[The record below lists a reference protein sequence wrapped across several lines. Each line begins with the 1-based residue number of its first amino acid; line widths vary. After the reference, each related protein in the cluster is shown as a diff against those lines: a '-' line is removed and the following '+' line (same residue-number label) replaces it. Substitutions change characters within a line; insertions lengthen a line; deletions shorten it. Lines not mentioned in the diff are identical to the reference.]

1 MKIQIKSIQK
11 TENGLMVECL
21 TIIGIVKGIWKGSE
35 EIVIGN
41 NYHVELSIHH
51 PDNLEDITDRPYD
64 EYPEERIRVF
74 TDKNTVTFCGIIES
88 KDEDVY
94 YIRYASDW
102 LDMIEI
108 PENAPQIP
116 VDHYIEICADAE
128 NILIYPYEMPK
139 NLTEKTIVGAYLS
152 GGLLI

>member
-51 PDNLEDITDRPYD
+51 PDNLQDITDRPYN

-74 TDKNTVTFCGIIES
+74 TDKNTVTFCGIIEL

-116 VDHYIEICADAE
+116 VDHYIEFCVDAE
-128 NILIYPYEMPK
+128 NILIYPYEMPM

>member
-11 TENGLMVECL
+11 TENGLMAECL
-21 TIIGIVKGIWKGSE
+21 TVIGILKGIWKGNE

-88 KDEDVY
+88 KDEDIY

-116 VDHYIEICADAE
+116 VDHYVKFCTDAE
-128 NILIYPYEMPK
+128 NILIYPYEMPM
-139 NLTEKTIVGAYLS
+139 NLTEKTIVGS
-152 GGLLI
+152 

>member
-21 TIIGIVKGIWKGSE
+21 TIIGIVKGIWKGNE

-41 NYHVELSIHH
+41 NYHVELSIHY
-51 PDNLEDITDRPYD
+51 PDNLQDITDRPYN

-74 TDKNTVTFCGIIES
+74 TDKNTVTFCGIIEL

-94 YIRYASDW
+94 YIRYASD
-102 LDMIEI
+102 
-108 PENAPQIP
+108 
-116 VDHYIEICADAE
+116 
-128 NILIYPYEMPK
+128 
-139 NLTEKTIVGAYLS
+139 
-152 GGLLI
+152 

>member
-1 MKIQIKSIQK
+1 MRIQIKNIQQSEK
-11 TENGLMVECL
+11 GILVECL
-21 TIIGIVKGIWKGSE
+21 TVIGILKGIWKGNE
-35 EIVIGN
+35 KIVIGN

-51 PDNLEDITDRPYD
+51 PDNWEDITDRPYD

-74 TDKNTVTFCGIIES
+74 TDINTVTFCGIVES

-108 PENAPQIP
+108 PENTPQ
-116 VDHYIEICADAE
+116 
-128 NILIYPYEMPK
+128 
-139 NLTEKTIVGAYLS
+139 
-152 GGLLI
+152 

>member
-21 TIIGIVKGIWKGSE
+21 TIIGILKGIWKGDE

-41 NYHVELSIHH
+41 TYNVELDMIKYY
-51 PDNLEDITDRPYD
+51 NLKDVSSRSYN

-74 TDKNTVTFCGIIES
+74 TDKNTVTFCGIVES

-108 PENAPQIP
+108 PGNTPQIP
-116 VDHYIEICADAE
+116 IDHYIEFCVDAE
-128 NILIYPYEMPK
+128 NILIYPYEMPM
-139 NLTEKTIVGAYLS
+139 NLTEKTIIGS
-152 GGLLI
+152 

>member
-1 MKIQIKSIQK
+1 MLIQIKSIQE

-21 TIIGIVKGIWKGSE
+21 TNIGILKGIWKENE

-41 NYHVELSIHH
+41 AYHVELSIDN
-51 PDNLEDITDRPYD
+51 PDNLQDITGKTYN
-64 EYPEERIRVF
+64 EYPEERIYVF
-74 TDKNTVTFCGIIES
+74 TNNNKVTFCGIVES

-108 PENAPQIP
+108 PKNAPQIP
-116 VDHYIEICADAE
+116 VDHYIEFCVDAE
-128 NILIYPYEMPK
+128 NILIYPYEMPMD
-139 NLTEKTIVGAYLS
+139 LTEKTIVR
-152 GGLLI
+152 